1 MDAYIKE
8 LTSVLIAVVDSDSSA
23 KDAYVQSDS
32 EVSRKEGSVWTVLFE
47 HLLSLQENTL
57 GSATVGLLGL
67 VDHEGV
73 VLQVV
78 EDNELSDSVVLKSG
92 FDYALLE
99 IAEKS

>member
-1 MDAYIKE
+1 
-8 LTSVLIAVVDSDSSA
+8 LL
-23 KDAYVQSDS
+23 
-32 EVSRKEGSVWTVLFE
+32 E

-57 GSATVGLLGL
+57 RCATVGLLGL